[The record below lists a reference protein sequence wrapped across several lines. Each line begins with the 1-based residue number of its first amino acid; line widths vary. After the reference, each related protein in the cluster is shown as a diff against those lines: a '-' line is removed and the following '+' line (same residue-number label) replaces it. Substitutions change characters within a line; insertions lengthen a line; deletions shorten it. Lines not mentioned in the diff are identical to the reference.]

1 MEYNDEPN
9 TDIPTVAFSNIGKGL
24 SDFSETDDLK
34 SVNELLLTQLKE
46 CNAQLKRSQQIND
59 GIKQEL
65 QFIKQKIGTN
75 SNTLTRS
82 KFSKFTNNNGGTK
95 RRKTN
100 KRRRHKS
107 RIYRR

>member
-1 MEYNDEPN
+1 MEYNDEAN
-9 TDIPTVAFSNIGKGL
+9 TDIQTVAFSNIGKGL

-34 SVNELLLTQLKE
+34 SVNELILTQLKE
-46 CNAQLKRSQQIND
+46 CNAQLKISQQINNE
-59 GIKQEL
+59 IKEQL

-75 SNTLTRS
+75 SNTLTS
-82 KFSKFTNNNGGTK
+82 SKFTNNTGGTK